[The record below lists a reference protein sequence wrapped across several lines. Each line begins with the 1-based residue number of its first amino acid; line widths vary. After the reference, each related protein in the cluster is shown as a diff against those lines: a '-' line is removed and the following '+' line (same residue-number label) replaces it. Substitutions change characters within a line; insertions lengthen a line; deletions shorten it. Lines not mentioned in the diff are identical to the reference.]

1 MRHCLSNP
9 LVPLVWSV
17 DFKNYHIVSE
27 LYIQEKDEWQLS
39 GDNQNQNFQQKLSVG
54 CYLNLQRKD
63 INTRFITTAIKAVHM
78 FIILFHCLTQNVSNW
93 FL

>member
-1 MRHCLSNP
+1 
-9 LVPLVWSV
+9 
-17 DFKNYHIVSE
+17 VSE

-63 INTRFITTAIKAVHM
+63 I
-78 FIILFHCLTQNVSNW
+78 
-93 FL
+93 